1 MKQSRVTIR
10 YAKALLQLS
19 IEQNSLNQAYNDML
33 MIDSICVESKE
44 LALLLKSPIVK
55 TDHKLRILDQI
66 FGGKVGKLSM
76 MFVNIITSKKREAL
90 LSAIAKSFVN
100 LYKTYNNIESA
111 TVTTPMPLTESLRK
125 DVIKYIKEGSDK
137 SVELT
142 EVVDEN
148 IIGGAIIRM
157 GDKQLDASVSSEL
170 SELRQMFNKNLYLQD
185 F

>member
-19 IEQNSLNQAYNDML
+19 IEQNSLDQSYNDML
-33 MIDSICVESKE
+33 MIDAICIESKD

-55 TDHKLRILDQI
+55 THHKLRILDEI
-66 FGGKVGKLSM
+66 FESKLGKLSM
-76 MFVNIITSKKREAL
+76 MFVNIITTKKRESL
-90 LSAIAKSFVN
+90 LSAIAKSFIS
-100 LYKTYNNIESA
+100 LYKAHNNIESA
-111 TVTTPMPLTESLRK
+111 SVTTAVPLTDSLK
-125 DVIKYIKEGSDK
+125 LDVIKFIKEGSDK

-157 GDKQLDASVSSEL
+157 GDKQLDASVFSEL

>member
-1 MKQSRVTIR
+1 MAEVKPAEVSAILRQ
-10 YAKALLQLS
+10 QLS
-19 IEQNSLNQAYNDML
+19 GFKSEAELQEVGTVLQVGDGIARIYGLSNVQSGELVEFDNGIQAIVLNLEEDNVGVVL
-33 MIDSICVESKE
+33 LGPSK
-44 LALLLKSPIVK
+44 
-55 TDHKLRILDQI
+55 
-66 FGGKVGKLSM
+66 G
-76 MFVNIITSKKREAL
+76 
-90 LSAIAKSFVN
+90 
-100 LYKTYNNIESA
+100 
-111 TVTTPMPLTESLRK
+111 
-125 DVIKYIKEGSDK
+125 IKEGSDK

>member
-1 MKQSRVTIR
+1 
-10 YAKALLQLS
+10 
-19 IEQNSLNQAYNDML
+19 
-33 MIDSICVESKE
+33 
-44 LALLLKSPIVK
+44 
-55 TDHKLRILDQI
+55 
-66 FGGKVGKLSM
+66 M
-76 MFVNIITSKKREAL
+76 MFVNIITTKKRESL
-90 LSAIAKSFVN
+90 LSVIAKSFIS
-100 LYKTYNNIESA
+100 LYKAHNNIESA
-111 TVTTPMPLTESLRK
+111 SVTTAVPLTESLK
-125 DVIKYIKEGSDK
+125 QDIIKYIKEGSDK

>member
-1 MKQSRVTIR
+1 MRQSKVTIR

-19 IEQNSLNQAYNDML
+19 IEQNLLDQSQNDML
-33 MIDSICVESKE
+33 LINATCVENKD

-55 TDHKLRILDQI
+55 TDQKLRIITEI
-66 FGGKVGKLSM
+66 FDGKIGKLSM
-76 MFVNIITSKKREAL
+76 MFVSIIATKKRESL
-90 LSAIAKSFVN
+90 LSAIAKSFVS
-100 LYKTYNNIESA
+100 LYKEYNNIESA
-111 TVTTPMPLTESLRK
+111 TVTTAIPLTESLKK
-125 DVIKYIKEGSDK
+125 DVIRYIKEGGDK
-137 SVELT
+137 RVELT

-157 GDKQLDASVSSEL
+157 GDIQLDASVSSEL